1 MRAEVEI
8 EEDLAELPVRRV
20 VVAEDASP
28 ASWAGLAAAAQ
39 LAKRNAATITVVHVR
54 HWPGLY
60 MAGLGALGMA
70 GMTAGELV
78 RSLDTLEDAARRRA
92 GKAFAGTGVTWDFQV
107 REGRPAREILR
118 AAEELEADL
127 VVIGSKRHGALHNLV
142 IGSTTAYVTA
152 HSSVPVLVVRP
163 SGPNRQRQDGLRR
176 RRRTEGPE
184 PALSLVPSL

>member
-8 EEDLAELPVRRV
+8 EEDLTELPVLRV

-39 LAKRNAATITVVHVR
+39 LARRNAARITVVHVR

-70 GMTAGELV
+70 GMTAGEMV
-78 RSLDTLEDAARRRA
+78 RSLDLMEDAARRRA
-92 GKAFAGTGVTWDFQV
+92 TKAFAGTGAKWDFQV
-107 REGRPAREILR
+107 REGQPAREIVR
-118 AAEELEADL
+118 AAEELDADL
-127 VVIGSKRHGALHNLV
+127 VVIGSDRHGALHNLIV
-142 IGSTTAYVTA
+142 GSTTAYVTA

-163 SGPNRQRQDGLRR
+163 SAGGRQRPSGLRR
-176 RRRTEGPE
+176 RRRAERPE
-184 PALSLVPSL
+184 PALSLLPSL